1 MKTLLILFCIL
12 SLSMFSQK
20 PPEQGDYVA
29 RGYVAETRGNYIFKK
44 SRMVYYDFTDSLSFK
59 WEYAYK
65 QEAKLVSSYFKKLD
79 NANLSSMKS
88 VDEKIIAADQIE
100 FYSVLEYKKEG
111 KLIRICWD
119 IRGTDKNT
127 ETLNSL
133 DASLNS
139 FW

>member
-88 VDEKIIAADQIE
+88 VDETTVAADQKE

-119 IRGTDKNT
+119 TRGTDKNT